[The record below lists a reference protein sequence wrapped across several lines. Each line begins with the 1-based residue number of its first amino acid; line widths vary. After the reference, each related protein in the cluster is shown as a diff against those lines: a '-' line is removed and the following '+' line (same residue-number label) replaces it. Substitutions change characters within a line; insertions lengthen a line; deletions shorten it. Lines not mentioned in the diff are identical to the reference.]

1 MQGNLL
7 MAAGSSFRAMCRWS
21 LGCLEEVRHPRGTG
35 EGLAAAGGGRSSR
48 SAARLRRLAAAGGS
62 LEGGVDD
69 GHDALRFS
77 GAERVGALTWL
88 GCFSTCGTRFP
99 LELHIFE
106 VLSRKYESE
115 KQNHSIVKDFR
126 CGHDMS
132 GWRVGLLLV
141 QDAFDTMQKDFLERE
156 GQKPLGLLGGALG
169 CQDW

>member
-1 MQGNLL
+1 MKVWQRLEVGGP
-7 MAAGSSFRAMCRWS
+7 AARPHVFGS
-21 LGCLEEVRHPRGTG
+21 
-35 EGLAAAGGGRSSR
+35 LAAV
-48 SAARLRRLAAAGGS
+48 GGS
-62 LEGGVDD
+62 LERGVDD

-99 LELHIFE
+99 LGLHIFE

-132 GWRVGLLLV
+132 GWQIGLLLV

-156 GQKPLGLLGGALG
+156 GQKRLGFLGGNGLVA
-169 CQDW
+169 CPSC